1 MLWFQDLLFRE
12 LSGLV
17 LVYLRVEFSRKN
29 LRQVEALKDD
39 IVLIELKTKKR
50 RTITLLAEF

>member
-1 MLWFQDLLFRE
+1 MLWFQDLLFHK